1 MNKELHYTRVEFPAT
16 EKVVGAHANPN
27 VGVVMGLKS
36 GEEGVESFFEA
47 LKRERPD
54 GINWDR
60 VDLAVAVLKG
70 EKEAVTPKPPEPEPT
85 ESQKFWRDMYR
96 TGKLSPYQKDRPPVE
111 WSALIDFGKKYFGH
125 PIEFYKNGGKDIMDL
140 DMRLRGGADKE
151 YNQLGDMSQRAKRML
166 VMAGNVVPFMTFDIV
181 TSIPSGLMF
190 EYLEPRMKE
199 DKKNVPAE
207 DRKLHPERVKNSLWG
222 GAKKIIEVQNDK
234 VVTALGDLW
243 VQKFTGEKS
252 GWIHEAAD
260 KSADLGQTA
269 SEDYLKDV
277 INGPVLESVA
287 RFIFQ
292 IPIAGALFEQGFTRL
307 SLLQEKSQLHK
318 GIAKS
323 FYMGVGT
330 IFYILRGLKYKE
342 TDEKKA
348 PSTRIAHKIWS
359 RMRLV
364 LDRNP
369 YNFYQFV
376 DTGKTPKW
384 MAGQN
389 IKTSIW
395 VNPA

>member
-1 MNKELHYTRVEFPAT
+1 MTKEFHYTHIEFPAT
-16 EKVVGAHANPN
+16 EKVVGAPAVIP
-27 VGVVMGLKS
+27 
-36 GEEGVESFFEA
+36 ESFVEA

-60 VDLAVAVLKG
+60 AELAVAVLKG
-70 EKEAVTPKPPEPEPT
+70 EKDAVTPKPPEPEPT
-85 ESQKFWRDMYR
+85 ESQKFWRNMYQ
-96 TGKLSPYQKDRPPVE
+96 TGELSPYQKNRGPMKWDAAKKALVE
-111 WSALIDFGKKYFGH
+111 EFTNPMKFIKNYSKHIRAID
-125 PIEFYKNGGKDIMDL
+125 ID
-140 DMRLRGGADKE
+140 LRGGVDIGGGKVR
-151 YNQLGDMSQRAKRML
+151 LQRMA
-166 VMAGNVVPFMTFDIV
+166 VMAGNMVPFIAFDIA
-181 TSIPSGLMF
+181 TSLPSGLIF
-190 EYLEPRMKE
+190 EYLDPRMKE
-199 DKKNVPAE
+199 DKKNVSFE
-207 DRKLHPERVKNSLWG
+207 KGKSHPERVKNSLWG

-243 VQKFTGEKS
+243 VQKLTGEKG

-307 SLLQEKSQLHK
+307 SLLQEKSQLNK

-323 FYMGVGT
+323 FYMGIGT
-330 IFYILRGLKYKE
+330 IFYVLRGLKYKE
-342 TDEKKA
+342 IDEKKS
-348 PSTRIAHKIWS
+348 PSTWLAHKIWS
-359 RMRLV
+359 RVRPI

-376 DTGKTPKW
+376 DTGKAPGW
-384 MAGQN
+384 MKGQDT
-389 IKTSIW
+389 KKSIW
-395 VNPA
+395 GG